1 MGVDGLEP
9 PTSCVSDRY
18 SNQTEL
24 HTHIFVAVERF
35 ELSTPSFRDWCSNQL
50 RYTAIRSGL
59 TDSRQT
65 LTDYITATLLSPGG
79 LSQLWYSDQP
89 RHLLGK

>member
-1 MGVDGLEP
+1 MFVEPRGIEPRPSDFQSDEQITVYSTVPFVGADGLEP

-35 ELSTPSFRDWCSNQL
+35 ELSTTNFRDWYSNQL
-50 RYTAIRSGL
+50 RYTAIN
-59 TDSRQT
+59 
-65 LTDYITATLLSPGG
+65 ATFN
-79 LSQLWYSDQP
+79 W
-89 RHLLGK
+89 